1 MSKADDPDIRRL
13 REQLEGID
21 ARILDEVNA
30 RIRLVGELRRLK
42 AERGLDFH
50 DPAREEW
57 LLQHLV
63 DANDGP
69 LSDDGV
75 RALFT
80 ELLALTK
87 REL

>member
-1 MSKADDPDIRRL
+1 MTDDPDVRRL

-21 ARILDEVNA
+21 ERILESVNA
-30 RIRLVGELRRLK
+30 RIGLVGELKRLK

-63 DANDGP
+63 AANGGP